1 MIEPGLSALV
11 RLTISVKS
19 EDEQQLNRLKH
30 KLEADEGKRL
40 STSEV
45 IRRAIVCLCDSKGVK

>member
-1 MIEPGLSALV
+1 MIEPGISALV
-11 RLTISVKS
+11 RLTISVKT

-30 KLEADEGKRL
+30 RLEADEGKRL

-45 IRRAIVCLCDSKGVK
+45 IRRAIVCFCESKGVQ